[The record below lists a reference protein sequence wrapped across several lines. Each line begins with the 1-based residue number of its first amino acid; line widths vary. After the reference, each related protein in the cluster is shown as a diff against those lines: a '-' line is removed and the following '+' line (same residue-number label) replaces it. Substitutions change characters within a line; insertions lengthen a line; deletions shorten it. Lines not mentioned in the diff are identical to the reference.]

1 MKFFKKWFA
10 NMCREALENA
20 REYEKTR
27 GDRPSIANSLSP
39 KSVDSIDS
47 NGTRFTVYKADGGH
61 VVETRSYDK
70 NHDSQTS
77 LYIVTSEQDLGERL
91 AHIVTYEAIKR

>member
-1 MKFFKKWFA
+1 MKFFKKWFS
-10 NMCREALENA
+10 NMCREAWENA
-20 REYEKTR
+20 REDKV
-27 GDRPSIANSLSP
+27 GKPSIANSLSL

>member
-1 MKFFKKWFA
+1 MKFFKKWFQ
-10 NMCREALENA
+10 NMCREAWENA
-20 REYEKTR
+20 GEDKACK
-27 GDRPSIANSLSP
+27 PSNSLSP
-39 KSVDSIDS
+39 KSVESIDA

-61 VVETRSYDK
+61 IVETRTYDR

>member
-1 MKFFKKWFA
+1 MKFFKKWFQK
-10 NMCREALENA
+10 MSREAWENA
-20 REYEKTR
+20 REDTVGK
-27 GDRPSIANSLSP
+27 PSLVNSLSP

-77 LYIVTSEQDLGERL
+77 LYIVTSDQDLGERL

>member
-1 MKFFKKWFA
+1 MKFVFKWIRK
-10 NMCREALENA
+10 RLRDVE
-20 REYEKTR
+20 REYEPQC
-27 GDRPSIANSLSP
+27 DMPSTIKGSSG
-39 KSVDSIDS
+39 SIDS

-77 LYIVTSEQDLGERL
+77 LYIVTSDQDLGERL

>member
-1 MKFFKKWFA
+1 MKFIFKWLKDKI
-10 NMCREALENA
+10 NESD

-27 GDRPSIANSLSP
+27 GDIPSLAV
-39 KSVDSIDS
+39 KSDSIDS

-61 VVETRSYDK
+61 VVETRTYDR
-70 NHDSQTS
+70 NHDSQNS
-77 LYIVTSEQDLGERL
+77 LYIITSEQDLGERL

>member
-1 MKFFKKWFA
+1 MKFVFRWIRKRL
-10 NMCREALENA
+10 REIDREN
-20 REYEKTR
+20 EPQC
-27 GDRPSIANSLSP
+27 DSLPTLVS
-39 KSVDSIDS
+39 KSDSIDT

-61 VVETRSYDK
+61 VVETRTYDR
-70 NHDSQTS
+70 NHDSTTG

>member
-1 MKFFKKWFA
+1 MNFFKKWFQK
-10 NMCREALENA
+10 MSREAWENA
-20 REYEKTR
+20 REDTVGK
-27 GDRPSIANSLSP
+27 PSIVNSLSP

-47 NGTRFTVYKADGGH
+47 NGTRFTVFKADGGH
-61 VVETRSYDK
+61 VVETRTYDR

>member
-10 NMCREALENA
+10 NMCREAWENA
-20 REYEKTR
+20 HQVER
-27 GDRPSIANSLSP
+27 DRPSRKGALTSSQT
-39 KSVDSIDS
+39 DSIDS

-61 VVETRSYDK
+61 VVETRSYDE

>member
-1 MKFFKKWFA
+1 MKFIFKWLKDKI
-10 NMCREALENA
+10 NESDRECEQ
-20 REYEKTR
+20 T
-27 GDRPSIANSLSP
+27 RPSLANTLSSV
-39 KSVDSIDS
+39 KSDSIDS

-61 VVETRSYDK
+61 VVETRTYDR
-70 NHDSQTS
+70 NHDSQSS

>member
-1 MKFFKKWFA
+1 MKFFKKWFS
-10 NMCREALENA
+10 NMCREAWENA
-20 REYEKTR
+20 REDTVGK
-27 GDRPSIANSLSP
+27 PSMANSILP

>member
-10 NMCREALENA
+10 NMCREAWKNA
-20 REYEKTR
+20 RDDKA
-27 GDRPSIANSLSP
+27 DKPSIANSLST

-47 NGTRFTVYKADGGH
+47 KGTRFTVYKADGGH
-61 VVETRSYDK
+61 VVETRTYDK

-77 LYIVTSEQDLGERL
+77 LYIVTSDQDLGERL

>member
-1 MKFFKKWFA
+1 MKFIFKWLKDKI
-10 NMCREALENA
+10 NESD

-27 GDRPSIANSLSP
+27 GVIPSLAV
-39 KSVDSIDS
+39 KSDSIDS

-61 VVETRSYDK
+61 IVETRTYDR
-70 NHDSQTS
+70 NHDSQSS

>member
-1 MKFFKKWFA
+1 MKFIFKWLKDKI
-10 NMCREALENA
+10 NEVD
-20 REYEKTR
+20 REYEKTKS
-27 GDRPSIANSLSP
+27 DKPATLVNSLSV
-39 KSVDSIDS
+39 KSDSIDS

-61 VVETRSYDK
+61 VVETRTYDK

>member
-1 MKFFKKWFA
+1 MKFVFKWIRK
-10 NMCREALENA
+10 RLRDVE
-20 REYEKTR
+20 REYEPQC
-27 GDRPSIANSLSP
+27 DMPSTIKDSSG
-39 KSVDSIDS
+39 SIDS

-77 LYIVTSEQDLGERL
+77 LYIVTSDQDLGERL

>member
-1 MKFFKKWFA
+1 MKFVLKWLRKRLRDID
-10 NMCREALENA
+10 RENEVHAG
-20 REYEKTR
+20 R
-27 GDRPSIANSLSP
+27 DVLSS
-39 KSVDSIDS
+39 KGSESIDS
-47 NGTRFTVYKADGGH
+47 NGTRFTVFKADGGH

-70 NHDSQTS
+70 NHDSQTG

>member
-1 MKFFKKWFA
+1 MKFIFKWLKDKI
-10 NMCREALENA
+10 NESD

-27 GDRPSIANSLSP
+27 GDIPSLAGSLTV
-39 KSVDSIDS
+39 KSDSIDS

-61 VVETRSYDK
+61 VVETRSYNK
-70 NHDSQTS
+70 NHDSLTS
-77 LYIVTSEQDLGERL
+77 LYIVTSDQDLGERL

>member
-1 MKFFKKWFA
+1 MKFIFKWLKDKI
-10 NMCREALENA
+10 NEVD
-20 REYEKTR
+20 REYEKPRMDKPATLV
-27 GDRPSIANSLSP
+27 NSLTV
-39 KSVDSIDS
+39 KSDSIDS
-47 NGTRFTVYKADGGH
+47 NGTRFTVYRADGGH
-61 VVETRSYDK
+61 VVETRTYDK

>member
-10 NMCREALENA
+10 NMCREAWENA
-20 REYEKTR
+20 RDDKA
-27 GDRPSIANSLSP
+27 DKPSIANSLSP

-47 NGTRFTVYKADGGH
+47 KGTRFTVYKADGGH
-61 VVETRSYDK
+61 VVETRTYDK

-77 LYIVTSEQDLGERL
+77 LYIVTSDQDLGERL